1 MKRILIIDD
10 SEAVR
15 RQVAQTLGP
24 AGYDVV
30 EAADGMEGLAVIK
43 SAQPA
48 LVLCDLNMP
57 RMGGMELL
65 AELAR
70 NPPLPLMVM
79 LTTEAQPALIRR
91 ARELGAVGWIV
102 KPFKADLLIAA
113 VNKLTARRR
122 PGRARRQRRLLS
134 ATSPLDG
141 GRPRAAKRVSRKLA
155 ARSRVS
161 RACSRGLRGG
171 GRGTRAPAGRSRASG
186 RRSCGRR
193 RPAGRA

>member
-1 MKRILIIDD
+1 MSLSTGAVRPTSTMKRILIIDD

-30 EAADGMEGLAVIK
+30 EAADGVEGQAVIK

-57 RMGGMELL
+57 RMGGMEML

-70 NPPLPLMVM
+70 TPPLPLMVM

-113 VNKLTARRR
+113 VNKLT
-122 PGRARRQRRLLS
+122 
-134 ATSPLDG
+134 
-141 GRPRAAKRVSRKLA
+141 SRE
-155 ARSRVS
+155 
-161 RACSRGLRGG
+161 
-171 GRGTRAPAGRSRASG
+171 TAPAAAAS
-186 RRSCGRR
+186 
-193 RPAGRA
+193 